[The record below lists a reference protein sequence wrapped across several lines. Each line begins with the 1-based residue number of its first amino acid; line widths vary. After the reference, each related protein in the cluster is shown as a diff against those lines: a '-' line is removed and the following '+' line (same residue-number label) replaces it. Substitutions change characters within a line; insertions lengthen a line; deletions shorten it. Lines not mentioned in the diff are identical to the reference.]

1 VDIQVCKFINRIGL
15 SCHCGQ
21 SRHIIPKPTGVLVS
35 QQLYNDKFSKI
46 LLLFFEKND
55 WDDGHT
61 IKFYQKILSKTG

>member
-1 VDIQVCKFINRIGL
+1 MSLWTIKT
-15 SCHCGQ
+15 
-21 SRHIIPKPTGVLVS
+21 PKPTGVLVS

-61 IKFYQKILSKTG
+61 IKFYQKNIE